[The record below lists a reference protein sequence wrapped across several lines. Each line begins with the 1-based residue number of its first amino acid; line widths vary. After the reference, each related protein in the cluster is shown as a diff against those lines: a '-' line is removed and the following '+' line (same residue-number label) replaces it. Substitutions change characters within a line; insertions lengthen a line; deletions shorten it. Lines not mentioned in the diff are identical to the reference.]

1 MSEAD
6 GRMFGA
12 PMKRKEDPRL
22 LRGRGQY
29 VSDIKLHGLLHAAVV
44 RSPHAHAAV
53 RGIDT
58 AACLADPRCVA
69 VLTAADFEE
78 LPELACIDAEETTL
92 PFLQPVLARGKVRYV
107 GEPVAVVVAEDRY
120 DAEDLVALVE
130 VDYEPLPAVVDPERA
145 LEPDAPILHYG
156 TNLADTL
163 RYSTGDAGGALARA
177 PHVLRERF
185 ETQRYAGMPME
196 TRGVIA
202 SWEDRTGAITLYSS
216 TQVPNGVKRSL
227 QAALGLPENGVRVIA
242 PDLGGGFGVKLQIY
256 PEEILL
262 CRIAQRIKR
271 PVKWIEDR
279 WEHFVSA
286 THGRE
291 QFHDVE
297 VGYDDE
303 GRILGI
309 RDDCLTNTGA
319 YLQSLTLVEPFIG
332 VTMLTGP
339 YRVESFE
346 ATARVVVTNKTPMN
360 PFRGVG
366 HVQAAFTMERIVDL
380 IAADLAL
387 DPVQVRLRNM
397 ITPDQL
403 PLNRKFGNVLAGTIV
418 YDSGDYPACLRRA
431 AELAGHAGFA
441 AERERLRR
449 EGRYVGMGFG
459 CFVEETG
466 LGPYESG
473 SVRVE
478 ASGKVMVLTG
488 ACSSGQGHATTLAQV
503 AADELAL
510 DIDDVEVL
518 HGDTDLV
525 RFGVGTYASRT
536 AAVGGAAV
544 RKAAAK
550 VRQRAVF
557 IAGQLLEVDPGDL
570 ELHDGAFSV
579 AGSPAVSVS
588 LADVAAAVAPGGPL
602 PEGVESYGLEATE
615 VFHPETNTFAYGVHV
630 ATVEV
635 DIETGVV
642 THLRHVVVNDS
653 GRVINPLILEGQV
666 QGGVAFGVGGA
677 LLEEILYDDEGQPRN
692 PNFMDY
698 LVPSIENVSPEIL
711 VEHMETPT
719 PLNPDGVKGGGEGG
733 AVGAPAAI
741 ANAVADAIRPARVTA
756 TPLFPARVH
765 EAIVAA
771 GLSGAMVEEPAP

>member
-1 MSEAD
+1 
-6 GRMFGA
+6 
-12 PMKRKEDPRL
+12 
-22 LRGRGQY
+22 
-29 VSDIKLHGLLHAAVV
+29 
-44 RSPHAHAAV
+44 
-53 RGIDT
+53 
-58 AACLADPRCVA
+58 
-69 VLTAADFEE
+69 
-78 LPELACIDAEETTL
+78 
-92 PFLQPVLARGKVRYV
+92 
-107 GEPVAVVVAEDRY
+107 
-120 DAEDLVALVE
+120 
-130 VDYEPLPAVVDPERA
+130 VVDPERA
-145 LEPDAPILHYG
+145 LEPDAPILHYE

-163 RYSTGDAGGALARA
+163 RYSSGDAGGALARA

-339 YRVESFE
+339 YRVENFE
-346 ATARVVVTNKTPMN
+346 ATAKVVVTNKTPMN

-387 DPVQVRLRNM
+387 DPVEVRLRNM

-431 AELAGHAGFA
+431 AELAGHADFA

-478 ASGKVMVLTG
+478 ASGKVIVLTG

-544 RKAAAK
+544 RRAAAK
-550 VRQRAVF
+550 VRQRAAF

-579 AGSPAVSVS
+579 AGSPAVSVT

>member
-1 MSEAD
+1 MTATD
-6 GRMFGA
+6 GRVFGS
-12 PMKRKEDPRL
+12 PLKRKEDPRL
-22 LRGRGQY
+22 LRGRGKY

-44 RSPHAHAAV
+44 RSPQPHAAI
-53 RGIDT
+53 RGID
-58 AACLADPRCVA
+58 ASPCLDDSRCVA
-69 VLTAADFEE
+69 VLTADDFDEM
-78 LPELACIDAEETTL
+78 PELACIDAEETTL
-92 PFLQPVLARGKVRYV
+92 PFLQPALARDKVRYV

-120 DAEDLVALVE
+120 DAEDLLTLVE
-130 VDYEPLPAVVDPERA
+130 VDYDPLPAVVDPERA
-145 LEPDAPILHYG
+145 LDADAPVLHYE

-163 RYSTGDAGGALARA
+163 RYHTGDAAGAIAQA

-202 SWEDRTGAITLYSS
+202 SWEDRSGAITLYSS
-216 TQVPNGVKRSL
+216 TQVPNGIKTNL
-227 QAALGLPENGVRVIA
+227 QIALGLPENGVRVVA

-262 CRIAQRIKR
+262 CRIAQKIKR

-279 WEHFVSA
+279 WEHFVAS

-303 GRILGI
+303 GRILAI

-339 YRVESFE
+339 YRVEHFE
-346 ATARVVVTNKTPMN
+346 ATAKVVMTNKTPMN

-380 IAADLAL
+380 VAADLGL
-387 DPVQVRLRNM
+387 DPVEVRVRNM
-397 ITPDQL
+397 ITPDEL

-418 YDSGDYPACLRRA
+418 YDSGDYPTCLRRA
-431 AELAGHAGFA
+431 AELAGHADFA
-441 AERERLRR
+441 AQRERARA
-449 EGRYVGMGFG
+449 EGRYIGMGFG

-473 SVRVE
+473 TVRVE
-478 ASGKVMVLTG
+478 PSGKVVVLTG
-488 ACSSGQGHATTLAQV
+488 ACSSGQGHATTLAQI
-503 AADELAL
+503 AADELSV
-510 DIDDVEVL
+510 DIDDVQVL

-544 RKAAAK
+544 RVAAGKAKDRAA
-550 VRQRAVF
+550 F
-557 IAGQLLEVDPGDL
+557 IAGQLLEVDPVDL
-570 ELHDGAFSV
+570 ELRGGAFSV
-579 AGSPAVSVS
+579 AGSPAASVS
-588 LADVAAAVAPGGPL
+588 LAEVAAAVAPGSPL
-602 PEGVESYGLEATE
+602 PEGVHDYGLEATD
-615 VFHPETNTFAYGVHV
+615 VFHPKTNTFAYGVHV

-642 THLRHVVVNDS
+642 KHLRHVVVNDS

-666 QGGVAFGVGGA
+666 QGGVALGVGGA
-677 LLEEILYDDEGQPRN
+677 LLEEILYDDDGQPRN

-698 LVPSIENVSPEIL
+698 LVPGIANVSPEIL

-719 PLNPDGVKGGGEGG
+719 PLNPDGIKGGGEGG

-741 ANAVADAIRPARVTA
+741 ANAVADAVRPARITA

-765 EAIVAA
+765 AAISAA
-771 GLSGAMVEEPAP
+771 GLGATVEGSAR

>member
-1 MSEAD
+1 MTSTHS
-6 GRMFGA
+6 RVFGS
-12 PMKRKEDPRL
+12 PLKRKEDPRL
-22 LRGRGQY
+22 LRGRGKY

-44 RSPHAHAAV
+44 RSPLPHAAI
-53 RGIDT
+53 RGID
-58 AACLADPRCVA
+58 AGPCLADPRCVA
-69 VLTAADFEE
+69 VLTADDFDEI
-78 LPELACIDAEETTL
+78 PELVCIDAEETTL
-92 PFLQPVLARGKVRYV
+92 PFLQPALARDKVRYV
-107 GEPVAVVVAEDRY
+107 GEPVAVVVAQDRY
-120 DAEDLVALVE
+120 DAEDLLTLVE
-130 VDYEPLPAVVDPERA
+130 VDYDPLPAVVDPERA
-145 LEPDAPILHYG
+145 LEADASIVHHE
-156 TNLADTL
+156 TNLVDTL
-163 RYSTGDAGGALARA
+163 RYHTGDAAGTITNA

-185 ETQRYAGMPME
+185 ETQRYAGTPME

-202 SWEDRTGAITLYSS
+202 TWEDRSGAITLYSS
-216 TQVPNGVKRSL
+216 TQVPNGVKTNL
-227 QAALGLPENGVRVIA
+227 QIALDLPENGVRVVA

-262 CRIAQRIKR
+262 CRIAQKIKR

-279 WEHFVSA
+279 WEHFVAS

-303 GRILGI
+303 GRILAI
-309 RDDCLTNTGA
+309 RDDCVTNTGA

-339 YRVESFE
+339 YRVEHFD
-346 ATARVVVTNKTPMN
+346 ATAKVVMTNKTPMN

-366 HVQAAFTMERIVDL
+366 HVQAAFTMERIIDL
-380 IAADLAL
+380 VAADLGL
-387 DPVQVRLRNM
+387 DPVEVRLRNM
-397 ITPDQL
+397 ITPDEL

-418 YDSGDYPACLRRA
+418 YDSGDYPTCLRRA
-431 AELAGHAGFA
+431 AELAGHADFA
-441 AERERLRR
+441 AQREQARA
-449 EGRYVGMGFG
+449 EGRYIGMGFG

-473 SVRVE
+473 TVRVE
-478 ASGKVMVLTG
+478 PSGKVVVLTG
-488 ACSSGQGHATTLAQV
+488 ACSSGQGHATTLAQI
-503 AADELAL
+503 AADELSV
-510 DIDDVEVL
+510 DMDDVQVL

-544 RKAAAK
+544 RVAAGKAKERAA
-550 VRQRAVF
+550 F
-557 IAGQLLEVDPGDL
+557 IAGQLLEVDPVDL
-570 ELHDGAFSV
+570 ELRGGAFSV
-579 AGSPAVSVS
+579 AGSPAASVS
-588 LADVAAAVAPGGPL
+588 LAEVAAAVAPGSPL
-602 PEGVESYGLEATE
+602 PEGVHDYGLEATD
-615 VFHPETNTFAYGVHV
+615 VFHPKTNTFAYGVHV

-642 THLRHVVVNDS
+642 KHLRHVVVNDS

-666 QGGVAFGVGGA
+666 QGGVALGVGGA
-677 LLEEILYDDEGQPRN
+677 LLEEILYDDDGQPRN

-698 LVPSIENVSPEIL
+698 LVPGIENVSPEIL
-711 VEHMETPT
+711 VEHMEIPT
-719 PLNPDGVKGGGEGG
+719 PLNPDGIKGGGEGG

-741 ANAVADAIRPARVTA
+741 ANAVADAIRPARITA

-765 EAIVAA
+765 EAISAA
-771 GLSGAMVEEPAP
+771 GLGATVEGSAR

>member
-1 MSEAD
+1 MTPTD
-6 GRMFGA
+6 GRIFGS
-12 PMKRKEDPRL
+12 PLKRKEDPRL
-22 LRGRGQY
+22 LRGRGKY

-44 RSPHAHAAV
+44 RSPLPHAAI
-53 RGIDT
+53 RGID
-58 AACLADPRCVA
+58 ADPCLADPRCVA
-69 VLTAADFEE
+69 VLTAADFDEIPQ
-78 LPELACIDAEETTL
+78 LVCIDAEVTTL
-92 PFLQPVLARGKVRYV
+92 PFLQPALARDKVRYV
-107 GEPVAVVVAEDRY
+107 GEPVAVVVAQDRY
-120 DAEDLVALVE
+120 DAEDLLTLVE
-130 VDYEPLPAVVDPERA
+130 VDYDPLPAVVDPERA
-145 LEPDAPILHYG
+145 LEADASIVHHE
-156 TNLADTL
+156 TNLVDTL
-163 RYSTGDAGGALARA
+163 RYHTGDAAGTITNA

-185 ETQRYAGMPME
+185 ETQRYAGTPME

-202 SWEDRTGAITLYSS
+202 TWEDRSGAITMYSS
-216 TQVPNGVKRSL
+216 TQVPNGVKTNL
-227 QAALGLPENGVRVIA
+227 QIALDLPENGVRVVA

-262 CRIAQRIKR
+262 CRIAQKIKR

-279 WEHFVSA
+279 WEHFVAS

-303 GRILGI
+303 GRILAI
-309 RDDCLTNTGA
+309 RDDCVTNTGA

-339 YRVESFE
+339 YRVEHFD
-346 ATARVVVTNKTPMN
+346 ATAKVVMTNKTPMN

-366 HVQAAFTMERIVDL
+366 HVQAAFTMERIIDL
-380 IAADLAL
+380 VAADLGL
-387 DPVQVRLRNM
+387 DPVEVRLRNM
-397 ITPDQL
+397 ITPDEL

-418 YDSGDYPACLRRA
+418 YDSGDYPTCLRRA
-431 AELAGHAGFA
+431 AELAGHADFA
-441 AERERLRR
+441 AQREQARA
-449 EGRYVGMGFG
+449 EGRYIGMGFG

-473 SVRVE
+473 TVRVE
-478 ASGKVMVLTG
+478 PSGKVVVLTG
-488 ACSSGQGHATTLAQV
+488 ACSSGQGHATTLAQI
-503 AADELAL
+503 AADELSV
-510 DIDDVEVL
+510 DMDDVQVL

-544 RKAAAK
+544 RVAAGKAKERAA
-550 VRQRAVF
+550 F
-557 IAGQLLEVDPGDL
+557 IAGQLLEVDPVDL
-570 ELHDGAFSV
+570 ELRGGAFSV
-579 AGSPAVSVS
+579 AGSPAASVS
-588 LADVAAAVAPGGPL
+588 LAEVAAAVAPGSPL
-602 PEGVESYGLEATE
+602 PEGVHDYGLEATD
-615 VFHPETNTFAYGVHV
+615 VFHPKTNTFAYGVHV

-642 THLRHVVVNDS
+642 KHLRHVVVNDS

-666 QGGVAFGVGGA
+666 QGGVALGVGGA
-677 LLEEILYDDEGQPRN
+677 LLEEILYDDDGQPRN

-698 LVPSIENVSPEIL
+698 LVPGIENVSPEIL
-711 VEHMETPT
+711 VEHMEIPT
-719 PLNPDGVKGGGEGG
+719 PLNPDGIKGGGEGG

-741 ANAVADAIRPARVTA
+741 ANAVADAIRPARITA

-765 EAIVAA
+765 EAISAA
-771 GLSGAMVEEPAP
+771 GLGATVEGSAR

>member
-1 MSEAD
+1 VTTTD
-6 GRMFGA
+6 GRVFGS
-12 PMKRKEDPRL
+12 PLKRKEDPRL
-22 LRGRGQY
+22 LRGRGKY

-44 RSPHAHAAV
+44 RSPLPHAAI
-53 RGIDT
+53 RGVD
-58 AACLADPRCVA
+58 AGPCLADPRCVA
-69 VLTAADFEE
+69 VLTADDFDEI
-78 LPELACIDAEETTL
+78 PELVCIDAEETTL
-92 PFLQPVLARGKVRYV
+92 PFLQPVLARDKVRYV
-107 GEPVAVVVAEDRY
+107 GEPVAVVVAKDRY
-120 DAEDLVALVE
+120 DAEDLLTLVE
-130 VDYEPLPAVVDPERA
+130 VDYDPLPAVVDPERA
-145 LEPDAPILHYG
+145 LHADAPVVHHE
-156 TNLADTL
+156 TNLVDTL
-163 RYSTGDAGGALARA
+163 RYHTGDAAGTIAKA

-185 ETQRYAGMPME
+185 ETQRYAGTPME

-202 SWEDRTGAITLYSS
+202 TWEDRSGAITLYSS
-216 TQVPNGVKRSL
+216 TQVPNGVKTNL
-227 QAALGLPENGVRVIA
+227 QIALGLPENGVRVVA

-262 CRIAQRIKR
+262 CRIAQKIKR

-279 WEHFVSA
+279 WEHFVAS

-297 VGYDDE
+297 VGYDDD
-303 GRILGI
+303 GRILAI
-309 RDDCLTNTGA
+309 RDDCVTNTGA

-339 YRVESFE
+339 YRVEHFD
-346 ATARVVVTNKTPMN
+346 ATAKVVITNKTPMN

-380 IAADLAL
+380 VAADLGL
-387 DPVQVRLRNM
+387 DPVEVRLRNM

-418 YDSGDYPACLRRA
+418 YDSGDYPTCLRRA
-431 AELAGHAGFA
+431 AELAGHADFA
-441 AERERLRR
+441 AQRERARA
-449 EGRYVGMGFG
+449 EGRYIGMGFG

-473 SVRVE
+473 TVRIE
-478 ASGKVMVLTG
+478 PSGKVVVLTG
-488 ACSSGQGHATTLAQV
+488 ACSSGQGHATTLAQI
-503 AADELAL
+503 AADELSV
-510 DIDDVEVL
+510 DVEDVQVL

-544 RKAAAK
+544 RVAAGKAKERAA
-550 VRQRAVF
+550 F
-557 IAGQLLEVDPGDL
+557 IAGQLLEVDPVDL
-570 ELHDGAFSV
+570 ELRDGAFSV
-579 AGSPAVSVS
+579 AGSPAASVS
-588 LADVAAAVAPGGPL
+588 LAEAAAAVAPGSPL
-602 PEGVESYGLEATE
+602 PEGVHDYGLEATD
-615 VFHPETNTFAYGVHV
+615 VFHPKTNTFAYGVHV

-642 THLRHVVVNDS
+642 KHLRHVVVNDS

-666 QGGVAFGVGGA
+666 QGGVALGVGGA
-677 LLEEILYDDEGQPRN
+677 LLEEILYDDDGQPRN

-698 LVPSIENVSPEIL
+698 LVPGVENVSPEIL
-711 VEHMETPT
+711 VEHMEIPT
-719 PLNPDGVKGGGEGG
+719 PLNPDGIKGGGEGG

-741 ANAVADAIRPARVTA
+741 ANAVADAIRPARITA

-765 EAIVAA
+765 EAISAA
-771 GLSGAMVEEPAP
+771 GLGGTVEGSAR